1 MFFVSDRWFT
11 ITKSTLFTKC
21 MCAAYLDKFNIY
33 VSSAY
38 SSNYWEKL
46 HLQGV
51 PKNGQT
57 VFFGSQREETKLTLQ
72 MIVCSLHHTMDIYIH
87 FQNNV
92 RWQSFIPRGPDRLLA
107 AASLDALW
115 RIQTP
120 EILEVCWAEHSPL
133 LGSYSFIGAKV

>member
-1 MFFVSDRWFT
+1 
-11 ITKSTLFTKC
+11 
-21 MCAAYLDKFNIY
+21 
-33 VSSAY
+33 
-38 SSNYWEKL
+38 
-46 HLQGV
+46 
-51 PKNGQT
+51 
-57 VFFGSQREETKLTLQ
+57 

-120 EILEVCWAEHSPL
+120 EILEVC
-133 LGSYSFIGAKV
+133 